1 VNEGLASRTGRTQAN
16 QSHLKL
22 VAAVLDDTDSQ
33 IEFSVPSP
41 FRNDLKYLLQS
52 EVLAGRPVRKHTETL
67 LAQKKLGGTPNAQT
81 SAVTSANLKIEGGE
95 RICEECC
102 SY

>member
-1 VNEGLASRTGRTQAN
+1 M
-16 QSHLKL
+16 
-22 VAAVLDDTDSQ
+22 
-33 IEFSVPSP
+33 IW
-41 FRNDLKYLLQS
+41 KYLLQS
-52 EVLAGRPVRKHTETL
+52 EVLAGRPVRKHTEIL